1 MNSALIMPLKQIP
14 HNHRSS
20 GPASSQR
27 GVVLVVTLI
36 ALVIMMIGAV
46 ALVRSFNTSLIAAGQ
61 LSFKRDLMNR
71 GEVGLAAAKKALTS
85 GALNTDI
92 LRQNN
97 LLSANYFATLRSNND
112 NAQGVPKDLIKDT
125 DFTGTLSDTQV
136 DGVSI
141 RYIIERQCTT
151 AGPFS
156 PTTCSVFPKPAATSG
171 GERKELVGAEY
182 SPVYRITVRVQ
193 GPRNTT
199 TYLQGLVSI

>member
-1 MNSALIMPLKQIP
+1 MSSHA
-14 HNHRSS
+14 HR
-20 GPASSQR
+20 PRPCRRTLMQRQR
-27 GVVLVVTLI
+27 GIVLVITLI
-36 ALVIMMIGAV
+36 AMVIMMIGAV

-71 GEVGLAAAKKALTS
+71 GEIGLAAAKTALTS
-85 GALNTDI
+85 GALNTDL

-112 NAQGVPKDLIKDT
+112 NAQGVPKDLINDS
-125 DFTGTLSDTQV
+125 DFTGTLANITA
-136 DGVSI
+136 DGVTI

-156 PTTCSVFPKPAATSG
+156 PTTCSVFTKPAATSG

-182 SPVYRITVRVQ
+182 GPIYRITVRIQ